1 MFYRCWKLNDS
12 TTLVESS
19 AYNCWRD
26 RWCWCFH
33 VYNHRSCNNNIC
45 QTVNVNIRQCFTIK
59 YCCILMFQKKT
70 YTLNCFFRR
79 KSLNTKRHTSDLQFC
94 WRSTSAAEPG
104 VNTECISNYQEL
116 NFTLEENPYQSI
128 SR

>member
-1 MFYRCWKLNDS
+1 MFYRCWKLIDS
-12 TTLVESS
+12 TLVESG

-33 VYNHRSCNNNIC
+33 VYNHRTCNNNIC
-45 QTVNVNIRQCFTIK
+45 QTVNVNIKQCFTIIIVLSSFK
-59 YCCILMFQKKT
+59 RKRIL
-70 YTLNCFFRR
+70 LIAFFRR

-94 WRSTSAAEPG
+94 WRSTSAAELG
-104 VNTECISNYQEL
+104 VNTEGISSYQEL
-116 NFTLEENPYQSI
+116 NFTLEENPYQNI